1 MSYED
6 QQLRVE
12 TFIKIKEKI
21 DDVQDLIQDAG
32 LGDDFMCCYCFAIM
46 RPVEEDVYGEAK
58 VEHMSGFSAQNAIEM
73 HTMTQN
79 ILQDYFN
86 SIGDEGKDSSSV
98 DYWMENDK

>member
-1 MSYED
+1 MSEND

-21 DDVQDLIQDAG
+21 DDVQDIIQEAG
-32 LGDDFMCCYCFAIM
+32 LMDDFMCTYCFAIM
-46 RPVEEDVYGEAK
+46 RPVEEDVHGEAK
-58 VEHMSGFSAQNAIEM
+58 VEHMSGFHAQNAIEM

-86 SIGDEGKDSSSV
+86 SMGDKGKDTSSV
-98 DYWMENDK
+98 DYWMENE